1 MDENADSAPER
12 GKPSTSVCL
21 LARWGRRRDISNPR
35 PREIES
41 NFYTHIVAGD
51 DGVKKETQEVL

>member
-1 MDENADSAPER
+1 MDENAGSAPDR

-21 LARWGRRRDISNPR
+21 PAGKVRKEGRHNPR